1 MSNKNI
7 FNNKEYVSDYENSK
21 YGGRFGKYLKC
32 REIATFKSMIDPD
45 CKSILDIGS
54 GTGKLSIQM
63 NNDSY
68 QIVSLDSSYEMVE
81 IAKSNA
87 IRSGIVYLP
96 VVSDANIICFNDRV
110 FDCVVASRVFMHFSD
125 WEKALSEMCRVS
137 KRTIV
142 FDFPS
147 SLSLSLFDSIF
158 KRAKKLFI
166 TDTICYKTFLISR
179 VIKEIKNNDFR
190 TVEIKK
196 GYFLPL
202 ITHRILDYPEF
213 SERIELFFKKTGLTN
228 KLGSPVV
235 IKAVRNNLGG
245 SSQNT

>member
-21 YGGRFGKYLKC
+21 YGGRFGKYLKG

-81 IAKSNA
+81 FTKSNA
-87 IRSGIVYLP
+87 IGSGVEYLP
-96 VVSDANIICFNDRV
+96 VVCDANSICFYDRV
-110 FDCVVASRVFMHFSD
+110 FDCVVASRLFMH
-125 WEKALSEMCRVS
+125 LSEWEIGLAEICRVS
-137 KRTIV
+137 KKTIV

-147 SLSLSLFDSIF
+147 AISPSLIDSIF

-166 TDTICYKTFLISR
+166 SDTICYKTFLVSR
-179 VIKEIKNNDFR
+179 MLKELKNNDFSL
-190 TVEIKK
+190 VEIKK
-196 GYFLPL
+196 EYFLPL
-202 ITHRILDYPEF
+202 LAHRILNNPKF
-213 SERIELFFKKTGLTN
+213 SQKIEHFFKKTGLTSIF
-228 KLGSPVV
+228 GSTVI
-235 IKAVRNNLGG
+235 IKAVRNDLELQ
-245 SSQNT
+245 S